1 MSKIAIIGLG
11 LVGNSI
17 GLALKR
23 AMSEG
28 NGQVP
33 AMRVVGFDPAREK
46 EGDALRRYLSVD
58 EIASNLESAV
68 RDAEMV
74 IIATPPSAVREVLAA
89 LASLVAPDTVI
100 TDVLA
105 AKVPVIRWA
114 AELLGNHGG
123 FVGGHPLSLDLDI
136 ETASETDLP
145 TPNLF
150 KNAPYCIVS
159 QPHTSNQALNSVIGL
174 AEAVGAKPLFI
185 DAQEHDSFM
194 AAATHLP
201 ALTGVALWSVVGRSP
216 AWIDIQQLAHSSF
229 ASATEALGAD
239 PQTLADSIYDNR
251 QAVVGWLDR
260 LLISLQD
267 VRDLL
272 AAGDRQALLS
282 EIEASNEGYAVWTEK
297 ASVPF
302 EVQEARDRAESKAAI
317 NDARPSRSLL
327 GTYLSDRIFRRS
339 DKSKER

>member
-1 MSKIAIIGLG
+1 
-11 LVGNSI
+11 
-17 GLALKR
+17 
-23 AMSEG
+23 
-28 NGQVP
+28 
-33 AMRVVGFDPAREK
+33 
-46 EGDALRRYLSVD
+46 
-58 EIASNLESAV
+58 
-68 RDAEMV
+68 MV
-74 IIATPPSAVREVLAA
+74 IIATPPSAAREVLAA

-123 FVGGHPLSLDLDI
+123 FVGGHPLSLDP
-136 ETASETDLP
+136 S
-145 TPNLF
+145 PNLF

-159 QPHTSNQALNSVIGL
+159 QPYTSNEALNSVIGL

-201 ALTGVALWSVVGRSP
+201 ALTGAALWSVVGRSP
-216 AWIDIQQLAHSSF
+216 AWTDIQQLAHSSF
-229 ASATEALGAD
+229 ASATDALSAN
-239 PQTLADSIYDNR
+239 PRTLADSIYDNR

-260 LLISLQD
+260 LLTSLQE

-272 AAGDRQALLS
+272 AAGDREGLLS
-282 EIEASNEGYAVWTEK
+282 EIETSNEGYAVWTEK
-297 ASVPF
+297 ASVSF
-302 EVQEARDRAESKAAI
+302 EIQEERARAESKAAI

-327 GTYLSDRIFRRS
+327 GTYLSDRIFRRG
-339 DKSKER
+339 DKTKER